1 MAQRSAPFSSLIFYG
16 IGNLSPAI
24 KGNLLGAPIFYYYNN
39 VLGLDALL
47 VSLALAI
54 ALVIDGITDPLIGYF
69 SDYTRTRLGRRHPY
83 IFASIIPG
91 ALFYFLLITW
101 QLADSQLGLFCQ
113 LLFFIALLRISWT
126 LYQIPREALGA
137 EISKDYHQRTQLHGL
152 SSFFGWIGGAG
163 IFWATQ
169 KYFLKDSYDNFDGY
183 QELALWGSS
192 LIIITA
198 SIFAFGTLKDIPHLE
213 APKSSRPTSIRA
225 IWSEIKETL
234 NHKSWLMLFF
244 SGVVFAVFIG
254 LTSGLG
260 FYFNSFFWDWKP
272 SDVAIFAIIDLMAA
286 MAISAFAGPLAKKF
300 DKKRLA
306 VSLFILSIVI
316 GPLLLILRLTDI
328 HFGTQI
334 LPPNGDQYGA
344 LWWVMML
351 HSLISAA
358 VAVLAWIL
366 VGSMTADVVEDSQTQ
381 TGRRA
386 EGLFFAGPNLIQKSV
401 SGIGL
406 MIKGVL
412 LSVVGFSAEGTQADK
427 IAAIEHLALA
437 IVIISVLLPSL
448 ALYLFS
454 KYEITQSRHD
464 ANLDNLGYLK
474 DPDLQN
480 PSRIST

>member
-1 MAQRSAPFSSLIFYG
+1 MTQRRASLSSLIFYG

-24 KGNLLGAPIFYYYNN
+24 KGNFLGAPIFYYYNN

-69 SDYTRTRLGRRHPY
+69 SDYTRTRFGRRHPY
-83 IFASIIPG
+83 IFASIITG

-101 QLADSQLGLFCQ
+101 QLADSQLGLFFQ
-113 LLFFIALLRISWT
+113 LLFFITLLRVSWT

-152 SSFFGWIGGAG
+152 SSLFGWVGGAG
-163 IFWATQ
+163 IYYATQ

-183 QELALWGSS
+183 QELALWGSG
-192 LIIITA
+192 LILLTG
-198 SIFAFGTLKDIPHLE
+198 SIFALGTIKDIPHLE
-213 APKSSRPTSIRA
+213 PPKKDRPESMHA
-225 IWSEIKETL
+225 IWREIKSTL

-244 SGVVFAVFIG
+244 SGVIFAVFVG

-272 SDVAIFAIIDLMAA
+272 SDVAIFAIVDLVAA
-286 MAISAFAGPLAKKF
+286 MLISGFAGPLAQRF
-300 DKKRLA
+300 DKKNLA
-306 VSLFILSIVI
+306 VTLFILSILI
-316 GPLLLILRLTDI
+316 GPLLLVLRLTDL
-328 HFGTQI
+328 HLGTQL
-334 LPPNGDQYGA
+334 LPANGAQYGT
-344 LWWVMML
+344 LWWVMMV
-351 HSLISAA
+351 HSLVSAA

-406 MIKGVL
+406 MIKGIL
-412 LSVVGFSAEGTQADK
+412 LSVVGFSAEATRLEK
-427 IAAIEHLALA
+427 IAAVEQLAVA
-437 IVIISVLLPSL
+437 IVIISVILPSL

-454 KYEITQSRHD
+454 KYEITRNRHD
-464 ANLDNLGYLK
+464 ANLDQLGYGEGE
-474 DPDLQN
+474 PT
-480 PSRIST
+480 P